1 MKLKDQINI
10 INLKMFLIV
19 FILVISNKTFSSEKN
34 FVVASIDR
42 SPITY
47 FDLKQKAKLI
57 HFLNNKNNDYR
68 NLNKYFKLS
77 LDSLISQK
85 LLIKKAIEFNKN
97 ILDLTQKD
105 AFKYILE
112 RNNNSNHTTN
122 FYRIHLILVNP

>member
-1 MKLKDQINI
+1 MKLKDQINII

-42 SPITY
+42 APITY

-57 HFLNNKNNDYR
+57 HFLKNKNNDYR

-85 LLIKKAIEFNKN
+85 LLIKKA
-97 ILDLTQKD
+97 
-105 AFKYILE
+105 
-112 RNNNSNHTTN
+112 
-122 FYRIHLILVNP
+122 

>member
-10 INLKMFLIV
+10 IYLKMFLIV

-57 HFLNNKNNDYR
+57 HFL
-68 NLNKYFKLS
+68 
-77 LDSLISQK
+77 
-85 LLIKKAIEFNKN
+85 KN
-97 ILDLTQKD
+97 IEQRKNY
-105 AFKYILE
+105 F
-112 RNNNSNHTTN
+112 
-122 FYRIHLILVNP
+122 F